1 MQQKREA
8 MRISRAAAPPA
19 ERIDGPLRL
28 RTVKGR
34 PDAPKNKRATVI
46 WAPVCR
52 LRTQTRQIFAS
63 ASRCSKHMQYSEAY
77 NLLII
82 RLDVFLYNAVY

>member
-1 MQQKREA
+1 
-8 MRISRAAAPPA
+8 MRISRAAASPA

-52 LRTQTRQIFAS
+52 LHTQTQQIFAS
-63 ASRCSKHMQYSEAY
+63 TSRCNKHKFE
-77 NLLII
+77 LLQPMIMGDMFI
-82 RLDVFLYNAVY
+82 CFG